1 MMVNVA
7 ESYYLLVACSN
18 YLILIES
25 KLKSNLLVQFSLN
38 HWYEIEALN
47 SPRLKIIL
55 PNMFPITPGI
65 IMKAGRILLTRR
77 VGSLSALTSSKLWF
91 IFMNSY
97 VNFAAFALRTHCALY
112 STYCI
117 VHRTQI

>member
-47 SPRLKIIL
+47 SPRLKIII

-65 IMKAGRILLTRR
+65 IMKAGRIWLTRR

-91 IFMNSY
+91 IFMNS
-97 VNFAAFALRTHCALY
+97 
-112 STYCI
+112 
-117 VHRTQI
+117 